1 MLKINR
7 VENIDFLCFYV
18 SMFLC
23 GKFLI
28 MKLAAIDIGSNS
40 IKTIVVDAVSAAS
53 FTVLARDKESVRL
66 GHGTLANHQLSPD
79 AIARAVDTIRRFRQ
93 LAESRGA
100 ERIYAVATATVRAAD
115 NSAEFIETVEKET
128 GVHIEII
135 SGIEEARLIGLAAV
149 YTLQS
154 DSLLNIDIG
163 GGSTELSVMKDGL
176 PVKLFSMK
184 LGAVGLTDKFFT
196 TDPPKPREI
205 KDLQAEIVLATERPT
220 RELGEIKWKDASGT
234 SGTILSLGV
243 IFENIGGEKGGQII
257 ELNALEKLNEK
268 LSLLNV
274 EQRKELP
281 GVSKQRAEIVVAG
294 GQILAGV
301 MRALKIRKLT
311 TCAFALRE
319 GVVIDRLQKL
329 EVALHP
335 PVSDLQDPRLL
346 GVLALGKR
354 FGYEKEHSLQIARLA
369 EIIFD
374 EIAPKHNL
382 SKSLRV
388 LLSAAAILHDI
399 GYYISHESHHKHS
412 QYLIKHSELTGF
424 SEEEREIIGYLTRY
438 HRGSMPKEKHL
449 EFAALSP
456 STQDIIWK
464 LGGILRLADA
474 LDRSY
479 DSRVKNLKCKAENG
493 KFSIKLE
500 SDKSCEREILAAAQ
514 KSDMFETTFNCKLEI
529 SS

>member
-1 MLKINR
+1 M
-7 VENIDFLCFYV
+7 V
-18 SMFLC
+18 LC
-23 GKFLI
+23 GKFLL

-40 IKTIVVDAVSAAS
+40 IKTIVVDAVSAES

-66 GHGTLANHQLSPD
+66 GHGTLANHQLSPE
-79 AIARAVDTIRRFRQ
+79 AIERAVDTIRRFRQ

-100 ERIYAVATATVRAAD
+100 EKVYAVATATVRASD
-115 NSAEFIETVEKET
+115 NANEFIETVERET

-135 SGIEEARLIGLAAV
+135 SGIEEARIIGLAAA
-149 YTLQS
+149 YS
-154 DSLLNIDIG
+154 IKSNSLINIDIG
-163 GGSTELSVMKDGL
+163 GGSTELSVMQNGL

-184 LGAVGLTDKFFT
+184 LGAVGLSDKFIAN
-196 TDPPKPREI
+196 DPPKLREI
-205 KDLQAEIVLATERPT
+205 KDLQAEIALALERPT
-220 RELGEIKWKDASGT
+220 RELGEVQWREASGT

-243 IFENIGGEKGGQII
+243 ILENSNGAEKIERGGQII
-257 ELNALEKLNEK
+257 ELSALEKLNEK
-268 LSLLNV
+268 LALMNV
-274 EQRKELP
+274 EQRIELP
-281 GVSKQRAEIVVAG
+281 GVSKQRAEIVIAG

-301 MRALKIRKLT
+301 MRALKIKKLT

-329 EVALHP
+329 EIALHP
-335 PVSDLQDPRLL
+335 PISDLKDPRLL

-354 FGYEKEHSLQIARLA
+354 FGYEKEHSLQIARLS
-369 EIIFD
+369 ETIFD
-374 EIAPKHNL
+374 ELAPKYNL
-382 SKSLRV
+382 SKHWRV

-424 SEEEREIIGYLTRY
+424 SEEGRDIIGNLTRY
-438 HRGSMPKEKHL
+438 HRGSLPKEKHL

-456 STQDIIWK
+456 STQEIIWK

-479 DSRVKNLKCKAENG
+479 DSRVKNVKCKLENG
-493 KFSIKLE
+493 KFIIKLE
-500 SDKSCEREILAAAQ
+500 SEKSCEREVLAATQ
-514 KSDMFETTFNCKLEI
+514 KSDMFETAFDCKLEI
-529 SS
+529 SFESRL